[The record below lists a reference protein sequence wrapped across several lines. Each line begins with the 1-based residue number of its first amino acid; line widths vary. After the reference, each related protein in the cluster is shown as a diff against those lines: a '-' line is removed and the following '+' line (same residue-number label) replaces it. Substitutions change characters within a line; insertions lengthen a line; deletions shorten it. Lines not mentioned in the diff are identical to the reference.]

1 MRHVLRAGSRL
12 VLVLALAGCTPVPE
26 DFGRSPSPVG
36 PGAGSVPS
44 APAGSPTVQVTGDT
58 VSIVGLGTGST
69 PEFELPAGSARMV
82 VTPCSSNRV
91 IPFIT
96 LFDGDNTNLGLIIDA
111 EKELRNLAGGPYY
124 LSVQAN
130 PDCRWEIEITRAS

>member
-1 MRHVLRAGSRL
+1 MRIVLRAAVR
-12 VLVLALAGCTPVPE
+12 LALAFVLTGCTAVPE

-36 PGAGSVPS
+36 AGAGSASS
-44 APAGSPTVQVTGDT
+44 APAGSPTVQVTGDA
-58 VSIVGLGTGST
+58 VSIAGVGTGRT
-69 PEFELPAGSARMV
+69 PEFELQAGSARMV
-82 VTPCSSNRV
+82 VTPCTSNRV

-96 LFDGDNTNLGLIIDA
+96 LFDDDDTNLGLIIDA

-130 PDCRWEIEITRAS
+130 PDCRWQIEITPAS